1 MSEQET
7 RDSSL
12 EPSKKP
18 YAKPRLT
25 EYGPVEKL
33 THGGTQIVGEAGVMM
48 MPPCL

>member
-7 RDSSL
+7 QDSSS
-12 EPSKKP
+12 EPLKKP

-33 THGGTQIVGEAGVMM
+33 THGGTQDHGEGGIMM
-48 MPPCL
+48 MACL